1 MLKRRML
8 ALMLSVV
15 CCGGAI
21 LAGCSQNQGAGT
33 SDAVTSAGGKRE
45 MMSRKEPVRIQ
56 EEILP
61 ARINWPISFR

>member
-33 SDAVTSAGGKRE
+33 SDAGNQCWWKNGK
-45 MMSRKEPVRIQ
+45 
-56 EEILP
+56 
-61 ARINWPISFR
+61 

>member
-33 SDAVTSAGGKRE
+33 SDAVTSAGGKT
-45 MMSRKEPVRIQ
+45 
-56 EEILP
+56 
-61 ARINWPISFR
+61 